1 MGRESA
7 RPGQYFYFC
16 VALLIFVSGCS
27 VMQERNR
34 QRELRDD
41 LAAGNTLLAQADFDG
56 SLKMFQKVLMTA
68 QDKPPADMATYC
80 IALVY
85 AHPQNPRRDLQK
97 ARSSFDRVIR
107 GYPNSPWAEQ
117 AKIWVGVLNDREESK
132 QEAEKARQE
141 LEKSKQEA
149 ETNRLAI
156 ERSKQ
161 EIDKSR
167 LELEKI
173 KQEVEKT
180 KQMIEKSKQVD
191 MEIDQKRRERGR

>member
-1 MGRESA
+1 
-7 RPGQYFYFC
+7 
-16 VALLIFVSGCS
+16 
-27 VMQERNR
+27 MQERNR